1 VKAHQEAAIEYA
13 RFPESTEDRE
23 KLITTAIELVKVL
36 MTGDD
41 GKRDGCND
49 RDRAL
54 GQMRSVRLVFD
65 DSPMATR
72 VLETIGRAR
81 QPGRDAYAAAFDLI
95 KRKPFAYIFELAASR
110 AVTEQISRKPASKP
124 RRRAKKGR
132 KR

>member
-1 VKAHQEAAIEYA
+1 MAIVDIKGLTKRVKAHQEAAIEYA

-41 GKRDGCND
+41 GKAVNTATAQATLAYVI
-49 RDRAL
+49 RAS
-54 GQMRSVRLVFD
+54 GSA
-65 DSPMATR
+65 PN
-72 VLETIGRAR
+72 
-81 QPGRDAYAAAFDLI
+81 AAAFDLI